1 MRLDN
6 EDDDEAEDLTGTGTS
21 VTVDIDVH
29 INVHDPTQDLP
40 NGTQTQLSDISK
52 KEKENG
58 PDGLFSEFPPKGLG
72 SYSVSYLSHLGEIT
86 ARTDEY
92 L

>member
-1 MRLDN
+1 MRLDV
-6 EDDDEAEDLTGTGTS
+6 DDDDVDDLAVAGTS
-21 VTVDIDVH
+21 VTVDIDLH
-29 INVHDPTQDLP
+29 INVHAPTHDNP
-40 NGTQTQLSDISK
+40 DKG
-52 KEKENG
+52 NG
-58 PDGLFSEFPPKGLG
+58 PQGISEDVSPKGLG